1 MLYARVEITDLNNI
15 TRIVG
20 SENRGFELRL
30 HDDSAS
36 TFRLI
41 VNDQT
46 GFYREAYGIGSIVNV
61 FCDSVNPPRQH
72 VYQGQVED
80 VSVRFEGGRRL
91 LVIDAVEYAYTVIL
105 NRYVVETYQDKSI
118 EYIVRDLFAKYAPE
132 VDTHNVQPTNMSSG
146 SLVFN
151 YVTLKECLDQL
162 AELAHCQYIFSPDLE
177 LYFYPKGSARSGF
190 TLTSDNILQPIEV
203 QESIR
208 GVRNVVYV
216 IGGYEL
222 RVDQSQ
228 TAIGGY
234 VTLNEYHYAGKFT
247 PTYNNLRM
255 LALYLEKKGEPT
267 ENISGQIVEDLDGAP
282 RGRMVDCFTITPRDV
297 GEEGSAGWVS
307 LPLQADV
314 DPGKPYWITLSKS
327 GTEVDTYRWYHDA
340 SNQGIHA
347 YSPDG
352 ENWVVV
358 DSSWSP
364 TFKQFCGVPVLAQ
377 AVNESS
383 IKKYGRREMV
393 YVNTSIIDRSTVKAL
408 ALNLLAAA
416 VEKKLSIESL
426 VVRGLHRLPQV
437 GECVRVVLPE
447 IGLDKEFKIKS
458 VVAEFGAG
466 APSLEDLMLELE
478 DLA

>member
-15 TRIVG
+15 TRVVG

-30 HDDSAS
+30 HDGSAS

-41 VNDQT
+41 VNDPT
-46 GFYREAYGIGSIVNV
+46 GSYREAYGIGSIVNV
-61 FCDSVNPPRQH
+61 FCDSTNPPQQH

-118 EYIVRDLFAKYAPE
+118 DYILRDLFAKYAPE
-132 VDTHNVQPTNMSSG
+132 VDTRNVQPPEMSGG

-162 AELAHCQYIFSPDLE
+162 AELAHCHYLFSPDLE
-177 LYFYPKGSARSGF
+177 LYFYPKGSRRSGF

-203 QESIR
+203 RESIR
-208 GVRNVVYV
+208 DVRNVVYV

-228 TAIGGY
+228 TTIGGY
-234 VTLNEYHYAGKFT
+234 VTLNEYHYATRFT
-247 PTYNNLRM
+247 PTHDNLRM
-255 LALYLEKKGEPT
+255 LTLYLEKQGEPD
-267 ENISGQIVEDLDGAP
+267 ENISGQIVEDSDGAP
-282 RGRMVDCFTITPRDV
+282 KGRRIDYFTITSRDV
-297 GEEGSAGWVS
+297 GKEGSAGWVS
-307 LPLQADV
+307 VPLQADV
-314 DPGKPYWITLSKS
+314 EPGKPYWITLSKS
-327 GTEVDTYRWYHDA
+327 GTQTDTYRWYHDA

-347 YSPDG
+347 YSSNG
-352 ENWVVV
+352 EEWIVV
-358 DSSWSP
+358 DSSWAP
-364 TFKQFCGVPVLAQ
+364 AFKQFCGVPVLAQ
-377 AVNESS
+377 AVNENS

-408 ALNLLAAA
+408 ALNLLAASA
-416 VEKKLSIESL
+416 EKRVSVESL
-426 VVRGLHRLPQV
+426 VVRGLYRLPQV
-437 GECVRVVLPE
+437 GESVRVMLPE
-447 IGLDKEFKIKS
+447 IGVDKEFKIKS
-458 VVAEFGAG
+458 VVVEFGAG
-466 APSLEDLMLELE
+466 VPSLEDLKLELE

>member
-15 TRIVG
+15 TRVVG

-30 HDDSAS
+30 HDSSAS

-41 VNDQT
+41 VNDPT

-91 LVIDAVEYAYTVIL
+91 LVIDALEYAYTVIL

-118 EYIVRDLFAKYAPE
+118 DYIVRDLFAKYAPE
-132 VDTHNVQPTNMSSG
+132 VDTRNVQPPEMSGG

-162 AELAHCQYIFSPDLE
+162 AELAHCDYLFSPDLE
-177 LYFYPKGSARSGF
+177 LYFYPKGSRRSGF

-228 TAIGGY
+228 TTIGGY
-234 VTLNEYHYAGKFT
+234 VTLNEYHYAARFT
-247 PTYNNLRM
+247 PTQDNLRM
-255 LALYLEKKGEPT
+255 LALYLEKQGEPT
-267 ENISGQIVEDLDGAP
+267 ENISGQIIEDLNGAP
-282 RGRMVDCFTITPRDV
+282 KGRRVDYFTITPRDV

-314 DPGKPYWITLSKS
+314 EPGKPYWITLSKS
-327 GTEVDTYRWYHDA
+327 GTQTDTYRWYHDA

-347 YSPDG
+347 YSSDG
-352 ENWVVV
+352 EEWVVEE
-358 DSSWSP
+358 SSWAP
-364 TFKQFCGVPVLAQ
+364 AFKQFCGVPVLAQ
-377 AVNESS
+377 AVNGSS
-383 IKKYGRREMV
+383 VKKYGRREMV

-408 ALNLLAAA
+408 ALNLLAASA
-416 VEKKLSIESL
+416 EKRLSVESL
-426 VVRGLHRLPQV
+426 IVRGLPRLPQV
-437 GECVRVVLPE
+437 GESVRVMLPE
-447 IGLDKEFKIKS
+447 IGLDKEFKIKG
-458 VVAEFGAG
+458 VVAEFSAG
-466 APSLEDLMLELE
+466 LPSLEDLKLELE